1 MSVVHEMLKEAEQE
15 RIIMPR
21 RPKQDERKGIFV
33 FDLPRELLNDFY
45 DLKEY
50 VRISTLRDD
59 VRVLSIANS
68 LNGEGSSTIATYL
81 SFLMGG
87 GLIKRAEDAIQKPDD
102 DQPNSGK
109 NQPGENLFNMS
120 AEKSDNYAEKQND
133 QQNVFL
139 DWQDDVESVDEYE
152 NAREDVLL
160 VDGNMHQPHLHRF
173 FGVQPDNGLAEVIEN
188 GLDWREVML
197 SIRDSNLRFITA
209 GSAQM
214 NPTELIGSDQFQ
226 QLVMEWK
233 NYFRYVIFDSPAVL
247 THADALSMAAIVDGV
262 VLVVRAGHTRWD
274 IAQNAKRKL
283 TTARANLLGVTLN
296 RRKMSIPDG
305 LYRKLV

>member
-1 MSVVHEMLKEAEQE
+1 MSVVHEMLKAAEQE
-15 RIIMPR
+15 RVVMPR
-21 RPKQDERKGIFV
+21 RPKQDEQKGIFV

-68 LNGEGSSTIATYL
+68 MNGEGSSTIATYL

-87 GLIKRAEDAIQKPDD
+87 GLIKHDEDKILKSDSD
-102 DQPNSGK
+102 RVDSGK
-109 NQPGENLFNMS
+109 DEHLFKIS
-120 AEKSDNYAEKQND
+120 AEESESDSEHQHT

-139 DWQDDVESVDEYE
+139 DWQEDVETCDDHE
-152 NAREDVLL
+152 NSQDNILL
-160 VDGNMHQPHLHRF
+160 IDGNMHKPHLHRF
-173 FGVQPDNGLAEVIEN
+173 FGVQPENGLAEIIER
-188 GLDWREVML
+188 GLDWRDVML

-209 GSAQM
+209 GKAQM

-226 QLVMEWK
+226 QLVLEWK
-233 NYFRYVIFDSPAVL
+233 SRFRYVIFDSPAVL
-247 THADALSMAAIVDGV
+247 AHADALSLAAIVDGV
-262 VLVVRAGHTRWD
+262 VLIVRAGHTRWD
-274 IAQNAKRKL
+274 SAQNAKRKL

-305 LYRKLV
+305 LYKKLV